1 MNSYEKID
9 NVPGNGQ
16 GTRKFAKKQ
25 KSKLERIQGKKYL
38 YRYKLTGEE
47 QQKFRSPMKGWTT

>member
-9 NVPGNGQ
+9 NLPGNGQ

-47 QQKFRSPMKGWTT
+47 I